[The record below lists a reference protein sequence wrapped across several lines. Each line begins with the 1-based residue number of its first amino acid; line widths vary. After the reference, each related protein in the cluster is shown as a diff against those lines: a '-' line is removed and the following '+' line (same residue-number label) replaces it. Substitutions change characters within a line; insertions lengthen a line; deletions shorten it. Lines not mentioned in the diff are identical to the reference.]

1 MLQGT
6 EESENNT
13 VNLMA
18 AEGELKEEKHN
29 LGSYTGLDIKSPVLL
44 LFPLTETDIPRKI
57 NRREFLFFLIDL
69 FRI

>member
-57 NRREFLFFLIDL
+57 N
-69 FRI
+69 